1 MSCGG
6 RIYKGDSITISIP
19 FDVSGYTDLSVSYFT
34 IGDTK
39 IVRDES
45 GLTVADGYITAEFS
59 GHDLDLLPDGV
70 VRYTI
75 EYAVDNTDY
84 VESSNTMLYLKTPAS
99 YNSITP
105 EEIYQSGYT
114 AGYDD
119 CGEGDCSEIQNIAY
133 NSGLT
138 VGYESGYTAGQD
150 DCPLDCD
157 AAYNSGYTQGYQG
170 GYGVGYQGGY
180 SQGYQGGYSQGQ
192 ADCPDCPA
200 CDCTEAYDSGYTQGY
215 QGGYQGGYSVG
226 YQGGYGVGYQG
237 GYAQGQAD
245 CPDCP
250 ACDCTEAYQSGLT
263 VGYNSGYTAV
273 QAAGVEAG
281 KEEGYEEF
289 QRGLTSFSFG
299 PEQVAAS
306 GQGSFTYTNVSGWSS
321 VTIGMPLVYSCRIIF
336 TNISGL
342 NNILDASDVTDI
354 RFGYETLTQS
364 EVVVGYN
371 NITIYGTPTYGNSRF
386 EGIQIAIP
394 TSIFNQMS
402 SWDASVLSLNGYKSI
417 RNEYIGGISMTPYR
431 TTTSQ
436 SGDKT
441 IIFVSNI
448 QF

>member
-19 FDVSGYTDLSVSYFT
+19 FDVSGYTDLVVDYFT

-39 IVRDES
+39 IEKTEAE
-45 GLTVADGYITAEFS
+45 LTIADGYITAEFS

-84 VESSNTMLYLKTPAS
+84 VESSNTMLFLKTPAS

-119 CGEGDCSEIQNIAY
+119 CGEGDCSEIQSIAY

-170 GYGVGYQGGY
+170 GYGAGYQGGY

-263 VGYNSGYTAV
+263 VGAAEQKAEDDAKITPILNVRSNGTYVSEYGYGTV
-273 QAAGVEAG
+273 NVNV
-281 KEEGYEEF
+281 
-289 QRGLTSFSFG
+289 
-299 PEQVAAS
+299 PEPQFNKTVVCIY
-306 GQGSFTYTNVSGWSS
+306 QGS
-321 VTIGMPLVYSCRIIF
+321 
-336 TNISGL
+336 
-342 NNILDASDVTDI
+342 
-354 RFGYETLTQS
+354 
-364 EVVVGYN
+364 
-371 NITIYGTPTYGNSRF
+371 ITIPQDTQFSEADDTVSKFFYYDYAYVRIGNKWEMDKCGDNDFLPAGTYDLQLYIQAYIRDGVMSPVYVPIKEGSCTVSFNSI
-386 EGIQIAIP
+386 EV
-394 TSIFNQMS
+394 TSS
-402 SWDASVLSLNGYKSI
+402 
-417 RNEYIGGISMTPYR
+417 
-431 TTTSQ
+431 
-436 SGDKT
+436 
-441 IIFVSNI
+441 
-448 QF
+448 

>member
-6 RIYKGDSITISIP
+6 RVYKGDSMTISIP
-19 FDVSGYTDLSVSYFT
+19 FDVSGYTDLTVSYFT

-39 IVRDES
+39 IVKDES

-84 VESSNTMLYLKTPAS
+84 VESSNTMLFLKTLAS

-200 CDCTEAYDSGYTQGY
+200 CDCTEAY
-215 QGGYQGGYSVG
+215 
-226 YQGGYGVGYQG
+226 
-237 GYAQGQAD
+237 
-245 CPDCP
+245 
-250 ACDCTEAYQSGLT
+250 QSGLT
-263 VGYNSGYTAV
+263 VGAAEQKAEDDAKITPILNVRSNGTYVSEYGYGTV
-273 QAAGVEAG
+273 NVNVPKPQFNKTVVCI
-281 KEEGYEEF
+281 Y
-289 QRGLTSFSFG
+289 
-299 PEQVAAS
+299 
-306 GQGSFTYTNVSGWSS
+306 QGS
-321 VTIGMPLVYSCRIIF
+321 
-336 TNISGL
+336 
-342 NNILDASDVTDI
+342 
-354 RFGYETLTQS
+354 
-364 EVVVGYN
+364 
-371 NITIYGTPTYGNSRF
+371 ITIPQDTQFSEADDTVSKFFYFDYAYVR
-386 EGIQIAIP
+386 
-394 TSIFNQMS
+394 
-402 SWDASVLSLNGYKSI
+402 
-417 RNEYIGGISMTPYR
+417 IGGKWEMEKCGDNDFLPAGTYALQLYIQAYIRDGVMSPVYVPIKEGSCTVSFNSIEV
-431 TTTSQ
+431 TS
-436 SGDKT
+436 S
-441 IIFVSNI
+441 
-448 QF
+448 

>member
-1 MSCGG
+1 MNCSG
-6 RIYKGDSITISIP
+6 RVYKGDLVIVTIP

-138 VGYESGYTAGQD
+138 VGYNSGYTAGQD

-226 YQGGYGVGYQG
+226 YQGGYGAGYQG

-250 ACDCTEAYQSGLT
+250 ACDCTEVYQSGLT
-263 VGYNSGYTAV
+263 VGAAEQKSKLGRTV
-273 QAAGVEAG
+273 QHSNG
-281 KEEGYEEF
+281 
-289 QRGLTSFSFG
+289 T
-299 PEQVAAS
+299 
-306 GQGSFTYTNVSGWSS
+306 FTTTGDGWSS
-321 VTIGMPLVYSCRIIF
+321 VTVNVQTQTRKPKLVGSFSSDTAVHGYDIIDTIESIGFQDFIF
-336 TNISGL
+336 HVDNV
-342 NNILDASDVTDI
+342 A
-354 RFGYETLTQS
+354 
-364 EVVVGYN
+364 
-371 NITIYGTPTYGNSRF
+371 
-386 EGIQIAIP
+386 
-394 TSIFNQMS
+394 
-402 SWDASVLSLNGYKSI
+402 
-417 RNEYIGGISMTPYR
+417 IGGIHEEIPAGEHTVEVYAMNETDVIAVYNYQYFRVLKSMTY
-431 TTTSQ
+431 
-436 SGDKT
+436 
-441 IIFVSNI
+441 
-448 QF
+448 

>member
-6 RIYKGDSITISIP
+6 RIYKGDSVAISIP
-19 FDVSGYTDLSVSYFT
+19 FDVSGYTNLVVDYFT
-34 IGDTK
+34 LGDTK

-99 YNSITP
+99 YDSITP

-157 AAYNSGYTQGYQG
+157 AAYDSGYTQGYQG

-263 VGYNSGYTAV
+263 VG
-273 QAAGVEAG
+273 AA
-281 KEEGYEEF
+281 
-289 QRGLTSFSFG
+289 
-299 PEQVAAS
+299 EQKS
-306 GQGSFTYTNVSGWSS
+306 KLGSITRTTNGTYTTTGDGWSS
-321 VTIGMPLVYSCRIIF
+321 VTVNVTCPSVNPLKCVAEFSLDEDYTFPSGNEPYAIWIGPNHAYTVLLDDELVALWEGQTLHAGNHKAEVS
-336 TNISGL
+336 NSMISNTELWLFHSIGYIP
-342 NNILDASDVTDI
+342 NGGGESVPTQVTITSIYLDAS
-354 RFGYETLTQS
+354 
-364 EVVVGYN
+364 
-371 NITIYGTPTYGNSRF
+371 
-386 EGIQIAIP
+386 
-394 TSIFNQMS
+394 
-402 SWDASVLSLNGYKSI
+402 
-417 RNEYIGGISMTPYR
+417 
-431 TTTSQ
+431 
-436 SGDKT
+436 
-441 IIFVSNI
+441 
-448 QF
+448 

>member
-6 RIYKGDSITISIP
+6 RIYKGDSIAISIP

-237 GYAQGQAD
+237 GYTAGQAD

-263 VGYNSGYTAV
+263 VG
-273 QAAGVEAG
+273 AA
-281 KEEGYEEF
+281 
-289 QRGLTSFSFG
+289 
-299 PEQVAAS
+299 EQKS
-306 GQGSFTYTNVSGWSS
+306 KLGSITRTTNGTVTTTGDGWSS
-321 VTIGMPLVYSCRIIF
+321 VTVNVQAQTRKPKLIGRFSADTAVHGYDVIDL
-336 TNISGL
+336 T
-342 NNILDASDVTDI
+342 ASI
-354 RFGYETLTQS
+354 GYE
-364 EVVVGYN
+364 E
-371 NITIYGTPTYGNSRF
+371 F
-386 EGIQIAIP
+386 
-394 TSIFNQMS
+394 IFHVDNV
-402 SWDASVLSLNGYKSI
+402 A
-417 RNEYIGGISMTPYR
+417 IGGMYEEIPAGNHTVEVFAMNETDWIGVADYNFQYWRGLMFR
-431 TTTSQ
+431 TY
-436 SGDKT
+436 
-441 IIFVSNI
+441 
-448 QF
+448 

>member
-6 RIYKGDSITISIP
+6 RVYKGDSIAISIP
-19 FDVSGYTDLSVSYFT
+19 FDVSGYTDLTVSYFT

-84 VESSNTMLYLKTPAS
+84 VESSNTMLFLKTPAS

-245 CPDCP
+245 CPECP

-263 VGYNSGYTAV
+263 VG
-273 QAAGVEAG
+273 AA
-281 KEEGYEEF
+281 
-289 QRGLTSFSFG
+289 
-299 PEQVAAS
+299 EQKS
-306 GQGSFTYTNVSGWSS
+306 KLGRITRTTNGTFTTTGDGWSS
-321 VTIGMPLVYSCRIIF
+321 VTVNVNIPNINDYDFAIGFHGACTFNIHDDNNVWNRNDNTTKLGYYISKLYVPEDNVTYEFDEMNMKQSF
-336 TNISGL
+336 TISFSGDGYHMVWFYLNNDFDNTSFNWANVISGETYVNIDFVYIQEQSNSIDTFFP
-342 NNILDASDVTDI
+342 NNQYTTVSIVRNPQTSEDAVM
-354 RFGYETLTQS
+354 RFLYEH
-364 EVVVGYN
+364 
-371 NITIYGTPTYGNSRF
+371 
-386 EGIQIAIP
+386 
-394 TSIFNQMS
+394 
-402 SWDASVLSLNGYKSI
+402 
-417 RNEYIGGISMTPYR
+417 
-431 TTTSQ
+431 
-436 SGDKT
+436 
-441 IIFVSNI
+441 
-448 QF
+448 